1 MTHTQQTHSTS
12 GKHVQNGSSSATQ
25 NQMAL
30 PAKLHME
37 DNYQVVR
44 LIALQ
49 NFKWHLLSLI
59 FSI

>member
-1 MTHTQQTHSTS
+1 M
-12 GKHVQNGSSSATQ
+12 V
-25 NQMAL
+25 L

-49 NFKWHLLSLI
+49 NFKWHLLSLNI
-59 FSI
+59 FNIIEGLK